1 MPGLVRTASLLA
13 VGLLIGAAVVAA
25 VLLTAGG
32 GSLPHP
38 RPGSVGER
46 LADLMRW
53 SVFVLMAAGTG
64 IGMAGFLLRRRE
76 FSADG
81 SPRRVGP
88 YRLLAL
94 VGEGALSNVYLAE
107 HQLMRRKV
115 ALKMLKIHA
124 ASDEWVER
132 FRREAQLAGDL
143 HHPNFA
149 RLYDYGTVPGG
160 GFYYAMEYIDGVTL
174 AQLVERDGPVSPTHA
189 ARILR
194 DICAALAEMHA
205 LGLLHRDIKPQ
216 NVMLSHDAGQGQE
229 IVKVLDFGLVKRID
243 GNATRDLT
251 AGLHILGTPAYL
263 APERIEAPA
272 STDPRSDL
280 YAVGALG
287 FYLLTG
293 RKPFEAEG
301 DLHLTHLILDTPAP
315 APAAVN
321 PGNSTPALDALI
333 LRCLEKSP
341 DMRPAS
347 ARALADAF
355 AGLAGQGFNS

>member
-1 MPGLVRTASLLA
+1 MPVLVRTASLLA
-13 VGLLIGAAVVAA
+13 AGLLIGAVVIAA
-25 VLLTAGG
+25 VLLAAGG
-32 GSLPHP
+32 GSVPEP
-38 RPGSVGER
+38 RPGGLGER
-46 LADLMRW
+46 LVDLMRW
-53 SVFVLMAAGTG
+53 SVFVLLAAGTG
-64 IGMAGFLLRRRE
+64 IGTAGFLLRHRE
-76 FSADG
+76 FAADG
-81 SPRRVGP
+81 SPRRIGP

-94 VGEGALSNVYLAE
+94 VGEGALSNVWLAE

-115 ALKMLKIHA
+115 ALKMLKTHA
-124 ASDEWVER
+124 ASDEWIER
-132 FRREAQLAGDL
+132 FRREVQLAGNL
-143 HHPNFA
+143 RHANFA
-149 RLYDYGTVPGG
+149 RLYDFGTVPGG

-174 AQLVERDGPVSPTHA
+174 AQLVERDGPLSPTHA

-194 DICAALAEMHA
+194 DIGVALDEMHA

-216 NVMLSHDAGQGQE
+216 NVMLCAAAGEGGE
-229 IVKVLDFGLVKRID
+229 IVKVLDFGLVKRMD

-280 YAVGALG
+280 YAVGALA

-301 DLHLTHLILDTPAP
+301 DLHLTHLILDTPAR
-315 APAAVN
+315 APGAVN

-333 LRCLEKSP
+333 LRCLAKSP
-341 DMRPAS
+341 DERPAS
-347 ARALADAF
+347 ARVLADEFAALA
-355 AGLAGQGFNS
+355 GEQRR

>member
-1 MPGLVRTASLLA
+1 MPVLVRTASLLA
-13 VGLLIGAAVVAA
+13 VGLLIGAVVVAA

-32 GSLPHP
+32 GSLPQP
-38 RPGSVGER
+38 RPGSLGER
-46 LADLMRW
+46 LVDLMRW
-53 SVFVLMAAGTG
+53 SVFVLMAAGAG
-64 IGMAGFLLRRRE
+64 IGTAAFLLRHRE
-76 FSADG
+76 VAADG

-88 YRLLAL
+88 YRLLQL

-132 FRREAQLAGDL
+132 FRREVQLAGNL
-143 HHPNFA
+143 RHANFA
-149 RLYDYGTVPGG
+149 RLYDFGSVPGG

-174 AQLVERDGPVSPTHA
+174 AQLVDRDGPLSPTHA

-194 DICAALAEMHA
+194 DVCAALAEMHA

-216 NVMLSHDAGQGQE
+216 NVMLCAADDAGGE
-229 IVKVLDFGLVKRID
+229 TVKVLDFGLVKRMD

-263 APERIEAPA
+263 APERIVAPA

-293 RKPFEAEG
+293 RRPFEAEG

-315 APAAVN
+315 APGAVHH
-321 PGNSTPALDALI
+321 GNSTPALDALI
-333 LRCLEKSP
+333 LRCLAKSP
-341 DMRPAS
+341 EERPAS
-347 ARALADAF
+347 ARALADEF
-355 AGLAGQGFNS
+355 AALAG